1 MLDNLIH
8 GYFIL
13 GHPERLDYDYEHI
26 YAMVA
31 YRAAKASGKIKLM
44 PPQDAAQGDSAPPGL
59 PKQPHRARKQT

>member
-26 YAMVA
+26 YALVA
-31 YRAAKASGKIKLM
+31 HRVAEG
-44 PPQDAAQGDSAPPGL
+44 QGEGR
-59 PKQPHRARKQT
+59 RARRTRRRRR